1 MNAYHFSLI
10 PMLHG
15 RREKLTIH
23 LDWDIVNTSCEG
35 DFNPNTEP
43 PPAIYEH
50 VLLDYEPRL
59 LPFDF

>member
-1 MNAYHFSLI
+1 MSTYHFSLI
-10 PMLHG
+10 PMLHEG
-15 RREKLTIH
+15 RGKLTIH
-23 LDWDIVNTSCEG
+23 LDWDIANTFSEG
-35 DFNPNTEP
+35 DFNPSTEP